1 MNIIYPITHP
11 ASSRVLS
18 PCVLTKK
25 TIIITI
31 FLRRVAFLIG
41 NINSIKY
48 ETIED
53 DHYYTKKYDN
63 GYFESDFKTRLSPEL
78 GNPLTFQPLASG
90 QTLFYRARITNMG
103 IGIKATEI
111 YSLELTAYNNGII
124 WPASPNM
131 NANMAAVDTFV
142 IQHGSD
148 NTRTTTIRGRVTGKW
163 K

>member
-1 MNIIYPITHP
+1 M
-11 ASSRVLS
+11 
-18 PCVLTKK
+18 
-25 TIIITI
+25 
-31 FLRRVAFLIG
+31 
-41 NINSIKY
+41 
-48 ETIED
+48 D
-53 DHYYTKKYDN
+53 
-63 GYFESDFKTRLSPEL
+63 
-78 GNPLTFQPLASG
+78 NPLTFQPLTSG

-142 IQHGSD
+142 IQQGND